1 MLAGFALS
9 VAVGFGVGGGGGG
22 GGGGGAVTVTVTVS
36 VVEPAELVAT
46 SEYVFVAVGDVLC
59 DPLAATTAP
68 SNVTCVAFDDVHV
81 NIDDCP
87 LWIDIG
93 DAVRLAVGIAE
104 GGGAVVD
111 TTIVTSDSTLYVP
124 SPASISYFVV
134 RDGETIFDPFSGTC
148 SSFISTDV
156 APVLVHVSVE
166 DSPG

>member
-1 MLAGFALS
+1 MLAGFADS
-9 VAVGFGVGGGGGG
+9 VAVGFGVGGG

-46 SEYVFVAVGDVLC
+46 SEYIFVAVGDMLR
-59 DPLAATTAP
+59 DPFAATTAP
-68 SNVTCVAFDDVHV
+68 SNITCVAFDVVHV
-81 NIDDCP
+81 NIDDWP

-93 DAVRLAVGIAE
+93 DAVRFAVGIAD

-124 SPASISYFVV
+124 SLASMSYSLVT
-134 RDGETIFDPFSGTC
+134 DGVTIFDPFSGTC
-148 SSFISTDV
+148 SSFNSTDV

-166 DSPG
+166 DCPG